1 MWRPES
7 WDNPYGNLDT
17 DIFGSPSIGE
27 KIKFEAYEAGAD
39 AMLGALREQGVK
51 AKTSAEDK
59 LVMAI
64 DQIMM
69 NLGQNEKGKVVFIPD
84 EEADDESLRI
94 N

>member
-1 MWRPES
+1 MWRPPENWVNPHNVES
-7 WDNPYGNLDT
+7 FPDSY
-17 DIFGSPSIGE
+17 FA
-27 KIKFEAYEAGAD
+27 FEAGAD

-84 EEADDESLRI
+84 EEADDES
-94 N
+94 

>member
-1 MWRPES
+1 M
-7 WDNPYGNLDT
+7 DYL
-17 DIFGSPSIGE
+17 SIKEQGE
-27 KIKFEAYEAGAD
+27 HPLLAMKWFEAGAD

-84 EEADDESLRI
+84 EEADDES
-94 N
+94 